1 MVSRVGERGR
11 RPWYRRR
18 AVIAWASVIVV
29 LGVLTVFSF
38 VSPWPSALLIR
49 TVFEVN
55 AHQTVQTMEKYA
67 PTGGLRE
74 RMNVPYA
81 PGGSSDTTFDLFA
94 PEGAVQ
100 PRTTV
105 VWIHGGAWISGDKS
119 NVDPYVRIIASHGY
133 TGISLNYTVAPEA
146 QYPTAL
152 KQLNSA
158 LGYILE
164 HAAELG
170 VDPSH
175 IVLAGDSAGAQ
186 YAAQLAVMA
195 TNESYT
201 QRLGIRPALTKDH
214 LAAVVLDCG
223 IYDVRG
229 IPKAPG
235 IGGWGFRTALWAY
248 LGTKDW
254 SHTPGGEAMTTVDHV
269 TKDFPRT
276 WISGGNADPL
286 TAGQSKP
293 MAAKLKG
300 LGVQVTSVFYPENET
315 PPLQHEYQFHL
326 NLAAARSALNS
337 TLQFLG
343 TVG

>member
-1 MVSRVGERGR
+1 MV
-11 RPWYRRR
+11 
-18 AVIAWASVIVV
+18 WASIVV
-29 LGVLTVFSF
+29 VVAVGVLVSF

-49 TVFEVN
+49 TFFEID
-55 AHQTVQTMEKYA
+55 ARQTVQTMEKYA

-81 PGGSSDTTFDLFA
+81 PGGSPDTTFDLFA
-94 PEGAVQ
+94 PKGAVQ

-105 VWIHGGAWISGDKS
+105 VWIHGGAWISGSKS
-119 NVDPYVRIIASHGY
+119 NVDPYVRMIAARGY

-152 KQLNSA
+152 NQLNTA
-158 LGYILE
+158 LAYLVD

-170 VDPSH
+170 VDPTR

-186 YAAQLAVMA
+186 YAAQLAVLV
-195 TNESYT
+195 TNPAYANKV
-201 QRLGIRPALTKDH
+201 GIAPSLSPKQ

-229 IPKAPG
+229 IPSAPG
-235 IGGWGFRTALWAY
+235 IGGWGFRIALWAY

-293 MAAKLKG
+293 MAAKLTS
-300 LGVQVTSVFYPENET
+300 LGVPVTSVFYPADET
-315 PPLQHEYQFHL
+315 PPLKHEYQFHL
-326 NLAAARSALNS
+326 NDAAARSAFES
-337 TLQFLG
+337 TIDFLG
-343 TVG
+343 TIG

>member
-1 MVSRVGERGR
+1 LT
-11 RPWYRRR
+11 
-18 AVIAWASVIVV
+18 SVVVV
-29 LGVLTVFSF
+29 LGIGALVSF
-38 VSPWPSALLIR
+38 VNPWPSALLIR
-49 TVFEVN
+49 TVFEMN
-55 AHQTVQTMEKYA
+55 AKKTVDVMRPYE
-67 PTGGLRE
+67 PTGGIRQ
-74 RMNVPYA
+74 RMNVAYE
-81 PGGSSDTTFDLFA
+81 PGGSPDTTFDLFA
-94 PEGAVQ
+94 PSGAVQ

-105 VWIHGGAWISGDKS
+105 VWIHGGAWISGDKG
-119 NVDPYVRIIASHGY
+119 NVDPYVKMIASHGY

-152 KQLNSA
+152 NQLNSA
-158 LGYILE
+158 LAYILA

-175 IVLAGDSAGAQ
+175 IVVAGDSAGAQ
-186 YAAQLAVMA
+186 YAAQLAVMV
-195 TNESYT
+195 TNPAYT
-201 QRLGIRPALTKDH
+201 QSLGIRPALSPDQ
-214 LAAVVLDCG
+214 LAAVILDCG

-235 IGGWGFRTALWAY
+235 IGGWGFRVALWAY

-254 SHTPGGEAMTTVDHV
+254 SHTPGGEAMTTIDHV

-300 LGVQVTSVFYPENET
+300 LGVDVTSVFYPEDET
-315 PPLQHEYQFHL
+315 PALKHEYQFHL
-326 NLAAARSALNS
+326 NLAPARSALTS
-337 TLQFLG
+337 TIDFLG

>member
-1 MVSRVGERGR
+1 M
-11 RPWYRRR
+11 
-18 AVIAWASVIVV
+18 
-29 LGVLTVFSF
+29 LGIGALSTF
-38 VSPWPSALLIR
+38 VNPWPSAMLIR
-49 TVFEVN
+49 TVFELD
-55 AHQTVQTMEKYA
+55 AKKTVGIMQQYE
-67 PTGGLRE
+67 PTSGIRQ
-74 RMNVPYA
+74 RMDVAYQA
-81 PGGSSDTTFDLFA
+81 GGSPDTTFDVFA
-94 PEGAVQ
+94 PAGAVQ

-105 VWIHGGAWISGDKS
+105 VWIHGGAWISGSKS
-119 NVDPYVRIIASHGY
+119 NVDPYVKMIASHGY
-133 TGISLNYTVAPEA
+133 TGISLGYTVAPEA

-152 KQLNSA
+152 NQLNTA
-158 LGYILE
+158 LGYIVG

-186 YAAQLAVMA
+186 YAAQLAVMV
-195 TNESYT
+195 TNPAYAKG
-201 QRLGIRPALTKDH
+201 LGIRPALSSDQ
-214 LAAVVLDCG
+214 LAAVILDCG

-235 IGGWGFRTALWAY
+235 IGGWGFRIALWAY

-293 MAAKLKG
+293 MAAKLKS
-300 LGVQVTSVFYPENET
+300 LGVDVTSVFYPGDET
-315 PPLQHEYQFHL
+315 PALQHEYQFHL
-326 NLAAARSALNS
+326 NLAPARAAFAS
-337 TLQFLG
+337 TIAFLG

>member
-1 MVSRVGERGR
+1 MGERARG
-11 RPWYRRR
+11 PWYRRR
-18 AVIAWASVIVV
+18 AVVAWGCVV
-29 LGVLTVFSF
+29 VVVAVATVFSL
-38 VSPWPSALLIR
+38 VNPWPSALLIR
-49 TVFEVN
+49 TVFEIDAN
-55 AHQTVQTMEKYA
+55 KTVDVMMKYA
-67 PTGGLRE
+67 PTSGIRE
-74 RMNVPYA
+74 RMNVTYET
-81 PGGSSDTTFDLFA
+81 GGSPDTTFDVFA
-94 PEGAVQ
+94 PSGAVQ

-105 VWIHGGAWISGDKS
+105 VWIHGGAWISGSKE
-119 NVDPYVRIIASHGY
+119 NVDPYVKMIASHSY
-133 TGISLNYTVAPEA
+133 TGIALNYTIAPEA

-158 LGYILE
+158 LGYIVE

-186 YAAQLAVMA
+186 YAAQLAVLV
-195 TNESYT
+195 TNAEYAKALS
-201 QRLGIRPALTKDH
+201 IRPALTSDQ
-214 LAAVVLDCG
+214 LAAVILNCG
-223 IYDVRG
+223 IYDMRG

-235 IGGWGFRTALWAY
+235 IGGWGFRVALWAY

-254 SHTPGGEAMTTVDHV
+254 SHTPGGEAMTTIDHV

-293 MAAKLKG
+293 MAAKLNA
-300 LGVQVTSVFYPENET
+300 LGVPVTSVFYPADEN
-315 PPLQHEYQFHL
+315 PPLEHEYQFHL
-326 NLAAARSALNS
+326 NLAPARSALQS

-343 TVG
+343 TIG